1 VTLSA
6 SWLIAVGVV
15 IAGLIAWGTVDTLRL
30 EAAQAQLA
38 NLATEVGAAKG
49 ANDSNL
55 FTIHAQAT
63 SLAAWSEAAA
73 AQVTATQA
81 AVASLA
87 ATEAAR
93 VKTTATLNALQ
104 ARDRALPACT
114 ALMAVDLSKV
124 CPGTAQAVLERSK

>member
-1 VTLSA
+1 MTLSA

-30 EAAQAQLA
+30 QTAKAQLA
-38 NLATEVGAAKG
+38 NLATEVGAAKSD
-49 ANDSNL
+49 NDSNL
-55 FTIHAQAT
+55 FTSASQQT
-63 SLAAWSEAAA
+63 SLKAWSDAAD

-104 ARDRALPACT
+104 AKDRALPACT

-124 CPGTAQAVLERSK
+124 CPGTAQALKQRTQ